1 MAMAPGQVT
10 YRKMKILHINTY
22 DSGGA
27 ATGAIQQH
35 QALLSAGINSEIL
48 FLAGTAGKVPQS
60 AYYKK
65 AVSSVAERLLNK
77 TGWFRGAAQQ
87 HQKRI
92 RQLGRPFSEGGSYEL
107 FSSPYSPYQQLHNHP
122 MVLNA
127 DLINLHWISGFVD
140 IPSFLKGIR
149 KPVVWTLHDMYP
161 YLGGFH
167 YDIDLQ
173 SNPQFDTIEDEYIQI
188 KKNTLKDLHYA
199 VAGNSNWNTSEA
211 IKSKTLEY
219 ATAFRT
225 IYYPIDPSSYNAIE
239 KKTAKKSLNIDP
251 DQIVL
256 GFACEDLANPRK
268 GLKLLINALNM
279 LPTEVQSK
287 LCCLT
292 FGRQN
297 QGLSLAAGDFIQ
309 LGSLDNPRIK
319 SIAYSAMDYFAVPSI
334 AEAFGLTA
342 MEALTCE
349 TPVIAA
355 NVGGLP
361 EIVNDH
367 SNGFLFTANDHK
379 SLLEC
384 ITKALSLPASERL
397 SMGKRGRS
405 GILLKHDP
413 AVTASEYLQ
422 LYKSLL
428 HTCPAN

>member
-1 MAMAPGQVT
+1 
-10 YRKMKILHINTY
+10 MKILHINTY

-35 QALLSAGINSEIL
+35 QALLSAGVNSEIL
-48 FLAGTAGKVPQS
+48 FLEGTAGKVPHS
-60 AYYKK
+60 SYYKK
-65 AVSSVAERLLNK
+65 TVPSIAERLLNK
-77 TGWFRGAAQQ
+77 TGWLRSAAQQ
-87 HQKRI
+87 QQEKI

-107 FSSPYSPYQQLHNHP
+107 FSSPYSTYQQLSSHP

-127 DLINLHWISGFVD
+127 DLINLHWIPGFVD
-140 IPSFLKGIR
+140 IPSFLKGLK
-149 KPVVWTLHDMYP
+149 KPLVWTLHDMYP

-167 YDIDLQ
+167 YDID
-173 SNPQFDTIEDEYIQI
+173 SHVNPQFNAIENEYARI
-188 KKNTLKDLHYA
+188 KKDALRDLHYA

-211 IKSKTLEY
+211 MKSSTLEH
-219 ATAFRT
+219 ATSFQT

-239 KKTAKKSLNIDP
+239 KETAKKSLNIAT

-256 GFACEDLANPRK
+256 GFACEDLNNPRK
-268 GLKLLINALNM
+268 GLQLLINALDS
-279 LPTEVQSK
+279 LPSEVQSK

-292 FGRQN
+292 FGRKN
-297 QGLSLAAGDFIQ
+297 QALSLATGNLIQ

-361 EIVNDH
+361 ELITDH
-367 SNGFLFTANDHK
+367 GNGFLFTANDHK
-379 SLLEC
+379 SLSEC
-384 ITKALSLPASERL
+384 ITKALRLPASERI
-397 SMGKRGRS
+397 SMGKIGRS
-405 GILLKHDP
+405 EILLKHAP
-413 AVTASEYLQ
+413 AVTASGYIQ
-422 LYKSLL
+422 LYKSLID
-428 HTCPAN
+428 TCPAN